1 MRKAPI
7 EWAKLYGVV
16 SFAMGD
22 TIYSVYGKNYT
33 DTTCP
38 RCGTWFGKFVRG
50 SKLRPGVIKN
60 QEFGATSKMVN
71 TLLVGWDTLS
81 QRIEI

>member
-7 EWAKLYGVV
+7 EWAKLYGVG
-16 SFAMGD
+16 SFGMGD

-33 DTTCP
+33 DNTCP
-38 RCGTWFGKFVRG
+38 MCGTWFGKLVRV
-50 SKLRPGVIKN
+50 SKLRPGVIKK